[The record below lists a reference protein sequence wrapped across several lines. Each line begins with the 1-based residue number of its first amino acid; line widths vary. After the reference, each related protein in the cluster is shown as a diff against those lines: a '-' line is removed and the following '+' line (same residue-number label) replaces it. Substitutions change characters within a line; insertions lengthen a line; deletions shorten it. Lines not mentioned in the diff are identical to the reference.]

1 MGRILKLTLIIIGAL
16 FIGAVVSNQL
26 SPDDIKIAGKVAG
39 LDFSRSEIDSMYE
52 GVERDRMSYIENRK
66 SPLNNSTAPA
76 LVFNPVP
83 SGFEFPQEYKPLF
96 FESNDDVNLPE
107 DLDDLA
113 FYSVSQLS
121 TLIRQRKITSVELTT
136 FFLDRLKRYNSEL
149 HCVIT
154 LTEERAMQQAQQAD
168 KEIAAG
174 QYRGMLHGIPYGA
187 KDLFSVAGYPTTWGA
202 MPYKDQVIEQDAA
215 VIKKLDEAGAVLL
228 GKLSMGALAWGDV
241 WFAEKTRNPWNT
253 ATGSSGSSAGSGS
266 AVAAGLVPFALGTE
280 TLGSIISPSTVNGIT
295 GLRPTFGRVSRDGAM
310 ALVWSMD
317 KIGPMTRS
325 AEDAAIVFSVLHG
338 ADTKDPT
345 TKDLPFNYDSRT
357 NISSLKIGYLPA
369 AFERDYPFKKN
380 DSLILELLK
389 AANIELIPVTLPVL
403 PDLRLILNVESAAA
417 FDELTT
423 SNRDDLLVRQ
433 IKNAW
438 PNVFRQ
444 ARLVPAVEYVQA
456 NRRRSLLIEQMQEV
470 FDAVDVY
477 LHPTWGGSSL
487 TITNYTGHPSI
498 CFPNGFN
505 DGLPT
510 SISITGNLYDEA
522 SILHVA
528 RFIQERTDWHL
539 QHPSGF

>member
-1 MGRILKLTLIIIGAL
+1 MEKIFKLSLIISTAL
-16 FIGAVVSNQL
+16 LVGAVIGNQL
-26 SPDDIKIAGKVAG
+26 DPDDLKIAGKVAG

-52 GVERDRMSYIENRK
+52 GVERDRLSYIESRK
-66 SPLNNSTAPA
+66 NPLNNATAPA

-83 SGFEFPQEYKPLF
+83 SGFEYPQEVKPLY
-96 FESNDDVNLPE
+96 FEFNDDVNLP
-107 DLDDLA
+107 DNIDDLA
-113 FYSVSQLS
+113 FYSVSELG

-136 FFLDRLKRYNSEL
+136 FFLERLKRHNSEL

-154 LTEERAMQQAQQAD
+154 LTEERAMRQAQQAD
-168 KEIAAG
+168 QEIAAG
-174 QYRGMLHGIPYGA
+174 QYRGLLHGIPYGA

-202 MPYKDQVIEQDAA
+202 MPYKDQVINQDAA
-215 VIKKLDEAGAVLL
+215 VIQKLDEAGAVLL

-241 WFAEKTRNPWNT
+241 WYGEKTRNPWNT
-253 ATGSSGSSAGSGS
+253 AMGSSGSSAGSGS

-338 ADTKDPT
+338 ADSKDPT
-345 TKDLPFNYDSRT
+345 TKDFPFNYDSRT
-357 NISSLKIGYLPA
+357 DISSLKIGYLPA
-369 AFERDYPFKKN
+369 AFGRDYAFKKN
-380 DSLILELLK
+380 DSLIIELLK
-389 AANIELIPVTLPVL
+389 AEGIELIPITLPAL

-456 NRRRSLLIEQMQEV
+456 NRRRSILIEQMQEV
-470 FDAVDVY
+470 FEEVDVY

-498 CFPNGFN
+498 CFPNGFV
-505 DGLPT
+505 DGLPS
-510 SISITGNLYDEA
+510 SISITGRLYDEA
-522 SILHVA
+522 SILHLA
-528 RFIQERTDWHL
+528 KFIQDRTDWHQ

>member
-1 MGRILKLTLIIIGAL
+1 MEKIFKLSLIISTAL
-16 FIGAVVSNQL
+16 LVGAVIGNQL
-26 SPDDIKIAGKVAG
+26 DPDDLKIAGKVAG

-52 GVERDRMSYIENRK
+52 GVERDRLSYIESRK
-66 SPLNNSTAPA
+66 NPLNNATAPA

-83 SGFEFPQEYKPLF
+83 SGFEYPQEVKPLY
-96 FESNDDVNLPE
+96 FEFNDDVNLP
-107 DLDDLA
+107 DNIDDLA
-113 FYSVSQLS
+113 FYSVSELG
-121 TLIRQRKITSVELTT
+121 TLIRRRKITSVELTT
-136 FFLDRLKRYNSEL
+136 FFLERLKRHNSEL

-154 LTEERAMQQAQQAD
+154 LTEERAMRQAQQAD
-168 KEIAAG
+168 QEIAAG
-174 QYRGMLHGIPYGA
+174 QYRGLLHGIPYGA

-202 MPYKDQVIEQDAA
+202 MPYKDQVINQDAA
-215 VIKKLDEAGAVLL
+215 VIQKLDEAGAVLL

-241 WFAEKTRNPWNT
+241 WYGEKTRNPWNT
-253 ATGSSGSSAGSGS
+253 AMGSSGSSAGSGS

-338 ADTKDPT
+338 ADSKDPT
-345 TKDLPFNYDSRT
+345 TKDFPFNYDSRT
-357 NISSLKIGYLPA
+357 DISSLKIGYLPA
-369 AFERDYPFKKN
+369 AFDRDYAFKKN
-380 DSLILELLK
+380 DSLIIELLK
-389 AANIELIPVTLPVL
+389 AEGIELIPITLPAL

-456 NRRRSLLIEQMQEV
+456 NRRRSILIEQMQEV
-470 FDAVDVY
+470 FEEVDVY

-498 CFPNGFN
+498 CFPNGFV
-505 DGLPT
+505 DGLPS
-510 SISITGNLYDEA
+510 SISITGRLYDEA
-522 SILHVA
+522 SILHLA
-528 RFIQERTDWHL
+528 KFIQDRTDWHQ

>member
-1 MGRILKLTLIIIGAL
+1 MEKIFKLSLIISTAL
-16 FIGAVVSNQL
+16 LVGAVIGNQL
-26 SPDDIKIAGKVAG
+26 DPDDLKIAGKVAG

-52 GVERDRMSYIENRK
+52 GVERDRLSYIESRK
-66 SPLNNSTAPA
+66 NPLNNATAPA

-83 SGFEFPQEYKPLF
+83 SGFEYPQEVKPLY
-96 FESNDDVNLPE
+96 FEINDDVNLP
-107 DLDDLA
+107 DNIDDLA
-113 FYSVSQLS
+113 FYSVSELG

-136 FFLDRLKRYNSEL
+136 FFLERLKRHNSEL

-154 LTEERAMQQAQQAD
+154 LTEERAMRQAQQAD
-168 KEIAAG
+168 QEIAAG
-174 QYRGMLHGIPYGA
+174 QYRGLLHGIPYGA

-202 MPYKDQVIEQDAA
+202 MPYKDQVINQDAA
-215 VIKKLDEAGAVLL
+215 VIQKLDEAGAVLL

-241 WFAEKTRNPWNT
+241 WYGEKTRNPWNT
-253 ATGSSGSSAGSGS
+253 AMGSSGSSAGSGS

-338 ADTKDPT
+338 ADSKDPT
-345 TKDLPFNYDSRT
+345 TKDFPFNYDSRT
-357 NISSLKIGYLPA
+357 DISSLKIGYLPA
-369 AFERDYPFKKN
+369 AFDRDYAFKKN
-380 DSLILELLK
+380 DSLIIELLK
-389 AANIELIPVTLPVL
+389 AEGIELIPITLPAL

-456 NRRRSLLIEQMQEV
+456 NRRRSILIEQMQEV
-470 FDAVDVY
+470 FEEVDVY

-498 CFPNGFN
+498 CFPNGFV
-505 DGLPT
+505 DGLPS
-510 SISITGNLYDEA
+510 SISITGRLYDEA
-522 SILHVA
+522 SILHLA
-528 RFIQERTDWHL
+528 KFIQDRTDWHQ

>member
-1 MGRILKLTLIIIGAL
+1 MEKIFKLSLIISTAL
-16 FIGAVVSNQL
+16 LVGAVIGNQL
-26 SPDDIKIAGKVAG
+26 DPDDLKIAGKVAG

-52 GVERDRMSYIENRK
+52 GVERDRLSYIENRK
-66 SPLNNSTAPA
+66 NPLNNATAPA

-83 SGFEFPQEYKPLF
+83 SGFEYPQEVKPLY
-96 FESNDDVNLPE
+96 FEFNDDVNLP
-107 DLDDLA
+107 DNIDDLA
-113 FYSVSQLS
+113 FYSVSELG

-136 FFLDRLKRYNSEL
+136 FFLERLKRHNSEL

-154 LTEERAMQQAQQAD
+154 LTEERAMRQAQQAD
-168 KEIAAG
+168 QEIAAG
-174 QYRGMLHGIPYGA
+174 QYRGLLHGIPYGA

-202 MPYKDQVIEQDAA
+202 MPYKDQVINQDAA
-215 VIKKLDEAGAVLL
+215 VIQKLDEAGAVLL

-241 WFAEKTRNPWNT
+241 WYGEKTRNPWNT
-253 ATGSSGSSAGSGS
+253 AMGSSGSSAGSGS

-338 ADTKDPT
+338 ADSKDPT
-345 TKDLPFNYDSRT
+345 TKDFPFNYDSRT
-357 NISSLKIGYLPA
+357 DISSLKIGYFPA
-369 AFERDYPFKKN
+369 AFDRDYAFKKN
-380 DSLILELLK
+380 DSLIIELLK
-389 AANIELIPVTLPVL
+389 AEGIELIPITLPAL

-456 NRRRSLLIEQMQEV
+456 NRRRSILIEQMQEV
-470 FDAVDVY
+470 FEEVDVY

-498 CFPNGFN
+498 CFPNGFV
-505 DGLPT
+505 DGLPS
-510 SISITGNLYDEA
+510 SISITGRLYDEA
-522 SILHVA
+522 SILHLA
-528 RFIQERTDWHL
+528 KFIQDRTDWHQ

>member
-1 MGRILKLTLIIIGAL
+1 MEKMFKISLVVVGVL
-16 FIGAVVSNQL
+16 FIGAVVGHRL
-26 SPDDIKIAGKVAG
+26 STDDLMIAGNVAG
-39 LDFSRSEIDSMYE
+39 LDFSRSEIDSLRE
-52 GVERDRMSYIENRK
+52 GVERDRLSYIESRK
-66 SPLNNSTAPA
+66 KPLSNETAPA
-76 LVFNPVP
+76 LLFNPLP
-83 SGFEFPQEYKPLF
+83 TGFEYPQEVRPLYF
-96 FESNDDVNLPE
+96 SSNDEVTLPE
-107 DLDDLA
+107 NLDELA
-113 FYSVSQLS
+113 FYSISELS

-136 FFLDRLKRYNSEL
+136 FFLKRLKQFNSEL
-149 HCVIT
+149 FCVIT
-154 LTEERAMQQAQQAD
+154 LTEERAMNQALQAD
-168 KEIAAG
+168 IEIAAG
-174 QYRGMLHGIPYGA
+174 QYRGLLHGIPYGA

-202 MPYKDQVIEQDAA
+202 MPFKDQVINKDAA

-241 WFAEKTRNPWNT
+241 WYGEKTRNPWNT
-253 ATGSSGSSAGSGS
+253 STGSSGSSAGSGS
-266 AVAAGLVPFALGTE
+266 AVAAGLVPFTLGTE

-338 ADTKDPT
+338 ADKKDPT
-345 TKDLPFNYDSRT
+345 TRDLPFNYDSRT
-357 NISSLKIGYLPA
+357 DVSTLKIGYLPS
-369 AFERDYPFKKN
+369 AFDRDYPFKKN
-380 DSLILELLK
+380 DSLIIELLK
-389 AANIELIPVTLPVL
+389 EAGIALIPITLPPL

-444 ARLVPAVEYVQA
+444 ARFVPAVEYVQA
-456 NRRRSLLIEQMQEV
+456 NRRRSLLIEQMDEI
-470 FDAVDVY
+470 FEKVDVY

-498 CFPNGFN
+498 CFPNGFVE
-505 DGLPT
+505 GLPS
-510 SISITGNLYDEA
+510 SISITGKLFDEA
-522 SILHVA
+522 SILHLA
-528 RFIQERTDWHL
+528 KFIQDRTDWHH
-539 QHPSGF
+539 QHPEGF

>member
-1 MGRILKLTLIIIGAL
+1 MEKIFKLSLIISTAL
-16 FIGAVVSNQL
+16 LVGAVIGNQL
-26 SPDDIKIAGKVAG
+26 DPDDLKIAGKVAG

-52 GVERDRMSYIENRK
+52 GVERDRLSYIESRK
-66 SPLNNSTAPA
+66 NPLNNATAPA

-83 SGFEFPQEYKPLF
+83 SGFEYPQEVKPLY
-96 FESNDDVNLPE
+96 FEFNDDVNLP
-107 DLDDLA
+107 DNIDDLA
-113 FYSVSQLS
+113 FYSVSELG

-136 FFLDRLKRYNSEL
+136 FFLERLKRHNSEL

-154 LTEERAMQQAQQAD
+154 LTEERAMRQAQQAD
-168 KEIAAG
+168 QEIAAG
-174 QYRGMLHGIPYGA
+174 QYRGLLHGIPYGA

-202 MPYKDQVIEQDAA
+202 MPYKDQVINQDAA
-215 VIKKLDEAGAVLL
+215 VIQKLDEAGAVLL

-241 WFAEKTRNPWNT
+241 WYGEKTRNPWNT
-253 ATGSSGSSAGSGS
+253 AMGSSGSSAGSGS

-338 ADTKDPT
+338 ADSNDPT
-345 TKDLPFNYDSRT
+345 TKDFPFNYDSRT
-357 NISSLKIGYLPA
+357 DISSLKIGYLPA
-369 AFERDYPFKKN
+369 AFDRDYAFKKN
-380 DSLILELLK
+380 DSLIIELLK
-389 AANIELIPVTLPVL
+389 AEGIELIPITLPAL

-456 NRRRSLLIEQMQEV
+456 NRRRSILIEQMQEV
-470 FDAVDVY
+470 FEEVDVY

-498 CFPNGFN
+498 CFPNGFV
-505 DGLPT
+505 DGLPS
-510 SISITGNLYDEA
+510 SISITGRLYDEA
-522 SILHVA
+522 SILHLA
-528 RFIQERTDWHL
+528 KFIQDRTDWHQ

>member
-1 MGRILKLTLIIIGAL
+1 MEKIFKLSLIISTAL
-16 FIGAVVSNQL
+16 LVGAVIGNQL
-26 SPDDIKIAGKVAG
+26 DPDDLKIAGKVAG

-52 GVERDRMSYIENRK
+52 GVERDRLSYIESRK
-66 SPLNNSTAPA
+66 NPLNNATAPA

-83 SGFEFPQEYKPLF
+83 SGFEYPQEVKPLY
-96 FESNDDVNLPE
+96 FEFNDDVNLP
-107 DLDDLA
+107 DNIDDLA
-113 FYSVSQLS
+113 FYSVSELG

-136 FFLDRLKRYNSEL
+136 FFLERLKRHNSEL

-154 LTEERAMQQAQQAD
+154 LTEERAMRQAQQAD
-168 KEIAAG
+168 QEIAAG
-174 QYRGMLHGIPYGA
+174 QYRGLLHGIPYGA

-202 MPYKDQVIEQDAA
+202 MPYKDQVINQDAA
-215 VIKKLDEAGAVLL
+215 VIQKLDEAGAVLL

-241 WFAEKTRNPWNT
+241 WYGEKTRNPWNT
-253 ATGSSGSSAGSGS
+253 AMGSSGSSAGSGS

-338 ADTKDPT
+338 ADSKDPT
-345 TKDLPFNYDSRT
+345 TKDFPFNYDSRT
-357 NISSLKIGYLPA
+357 DISSLKIGYLPA
-369 AFERDYPFKKN
+369 AFDRDYAFKKN
-380 DSLILELLK
+380 DSLIIELLK
-389 AANIELIPVTLPVL
+389 AEGIELIPITLPAL

-456 NRRRSLLIEQMQEV
+456 NRRRSILIEQMQEV
-470 FDAVDVY
+470 FEEVDVY

-498 CFPNGFN
+498 CFPNGFV
-505 DGLPT
+505 DGLPS
-510 SISITGNLYDEA
+510 SISITGRLYDEA
-522 SILHVA
+522 SILHLA
-528 RFIQERTDWHL
+528 KFIQDRTDWHQ

>member
-1 MGRILKLTLIIIGAL
+1 MEKIFKLSLIISTAL
-16 FIGAVVSNQL
+16 LVGAVIGNQL
-26 SPDDIKIAGKVAG
+26 DPDDLKIAGKVAG

-52 GVERDRMSYIENRK
+52 GVERDRLSYIENRK
-66 SPLNNSTAPA
+66 NPLNNATAPA

-83 SGFEFPQEYKPLF
+83 SGFEIPQEVKPLY
-96 FESNDDVNLPE
+96 FEFNDDVNLP
-107 DLDDLA
+107 DNIDDLA
-113 FYSVSQLS
+113 FYSVSELG

-136 FFLDRLKRYNSEL
+136 FFLERLKRHNSEL

-154 LTEERAMQQAQQAD
+154 LTEERAMRQAQQAD
-168 KEIAAG
+168 QEIAAG
-174 QYRGMLHGIPYGA
+174 QYRGLLHGIPYGA

-202 MPYKDQVIEQDAA
+202 MPYKDQVINQDAA
-215 VIKKLDEAGAVLL
+215 VIQKLDEAGAVLL

-241 WFAEKTRNPWNT
+241 WYGEKTRNPWNT
-253 ATGSSGSSAGSGS
+253 AMGSSGSSAGSGS

-338 ADTKDPT
+338 ADSKDPT
-345 TKDLPFNYDSRT
+345 TKDFPFNYDSRT
-357 NISSLKIGYLPA
+357 DISSLKIGYFPA
-369 AFERDYPFKKN
+369 AFDRDYAFKKN
-380 DSLILELLK
+380 DSLIIELLK
-389 AANIELIPVTLPVL
+389 AEGIELIPITLPAL

-456 NRRRSLLIEQMQEV
+456 NRRRSILIEQMQEV
-470 FDAVDVY
+470 FEEVDVY

-498 CFPNGFN
+498 CFPNGFV
-505 DGLPT
+505 DGLPS
-510 SISITGNLYDEA
+510 SISLTGRLYDEA
-522 SILHVA
+522 SILHLA
-528 RFIQERTDWHL
+528 KFIQDRTDWHQ

>member
-1 MGRILKLTLIIIGAL
+1 MEKIFKLSLIISTAL
-16 FIGAVVSNQL
+16 LVGAVIGNQL
-26 SPDDIKIAGKVAG
+26 DPDDLKIAGKVAG

-52 GVERDRMSYIENRK
+52 GVERDRLSYIENRK
-66 SPLNNSTAPA
+66 NPLNNATAPA

-83 SGFEFPQEYKPLF
+83 SGFEIPQEVKPLY
-96 FESNDDVNLPE
+96 FEFNDDVNLP
-107 DLDDLA
+107 DNIDDLA
-113 FYSVSQLS
+113 FYSVSELG

-136 FFLDRLKRYNSEL
+136 FFLERLKRHNSEL

-154 LTEERAMQQAQQAD
+154 LTEERAMRQAQQAD
-168 KEIAAG
+168 QEIAAG
-174 QYRGMLHGIPYGA
+174 QYRGLLHGIPYGA

-202 MPYKDQVIEQDAA
+202 MPYKDQVINQDAA
-215 VIKKLDEAGAVLL
+215 VIQKLDEAGAVLL

-241 WFAEKTRNPWNT
+241 WYGEKTRNPWNT
-253 ATGSSGSSAGSGS
+253 AMGSSGSSAGSGS

-338 ADTKDPT
+338 ADSKDPT
-345 TKDLPFNYDSRT
+345 TKDFPFNYDSRT
-357 NISSLKIGYLPA
+357 DISSLKIGYFPA
-369 AFERDYPFKKN
+369 AFDRDYAFKKN
-380 DSLILELLK
+380 DSLIIELLK
-389 AANIELIPVTLPVL
+389 AEGIELIPITLPAL

-456 NRRRSLLIEQMQEV
+456 NRRRSILIEQMQEV
-470 FDAVDVY
+470 FEEVDVY

-498 CFPNGFN
+498 CFPNGFV
-505 DGLPT
+505 DGLPS
-510 SISITGNLYDEA
+510 SISITGRLYDEA
-522 SILHVA
+522 SILHLA
-528 RFIQERTDWHL
+528 KFIQDRTDWHQ

>member
-1 MGRILKLTLIIIGAL
+1 MEKIFKLSLIISTAL
-16 FIGAVVSNQL
+16 LVGAVIGNQL
-26 SPDDIKIAGKVAG
+26 DPDDLKIAGKVAG

-52 GVERDRMSYIENRK
+52 GVERDRLSYIESRK
-66 SPLNNSTAPA
+66 NPLNNATAPA

-83 SGFEFPQEYKPLF
+83 SGFEYPQEVKPLY
-96 FESNDDVNLPE
+96 FEFNDDVNLP
-107 DLDDLA
+107 DNIDDLA
-113 FYSVSQLS
+113 FYSVSELG

-136 FFLDRLKRYNSEL
+136 FFLERLKRHNSEL

-154 LTEERAMQQAQQAD
+154 LTEERAMRQAQQAD
-168 KEIAAG
+168 QEIAAG
-174 QYRGMLHGIPYGA
+174 QYRGLLHGIPYGA

-202 MPYKDQVIEQDAA
+202 MPYKDQVINQDAA
-215 VIKKLDEAGAVLL
+215 VIQKLDEAGAVLL

-241 WFAEKTRNPWNT
+241 WYGEKTRNPWNI
-253 ATGSSGSSAGSGS
+253 AMGSSGSSAGSGS

-338 ADTKDPT
+338 ADSKDPT
-345 TKDLPFNYDSRT
+345 TKDFPFNYDSRT
-357 NISSLKIGYLPA
+357 DISSLKIGYLPA
-369 AFERDYPFKKN
+369 AFDRDYAFKKN
-380 DSLILELLK
+380 DSLIIELLK
-389 AANIELIPVTLPVL
+389 AEGIELIPITLPAL

-456 NRRRSLLIEQMQEV
+456 NRRRSILIEQMQEV
-470 FDAVDVY
+470 FEEVDVY

-498 CFPNGFN
+498 CFPNGFV
-505 DGLPT
+505 DGLPS
-510 SISITGNLYDEA
+510 SISITGRLYDEA
-522 SILHVA
+522 SILHLA
-528 RFIQERTDWHL
+528 KFIQDRTDWHQ

>member
-1 MGRILKLTLIIIGAL
+1 MEKIFKLSLIISTAL
-16 FIGAVVSNQL
+16 LVGAVIGNQL
-26 SPDDIKIAGKVAG
+26 DPDDLKIAGKVAG

-52 GVERDRMSYIENRK
+52 GVERDRLSYIENRK
-66 SPLNNSTAPA
+66 NPLNNATAPA

-83 SGFEFPQEYKPLF
+83 SGFEIPQEVKPLY
-96 FESNDDVNLPE
+96 FEFNDDVNLP
-107 DLDDLA
+107 DNIDDLA
-113 FYSVSQLS
+113 FYSVSELG

-136 FFLDRLKRYNSEL
+136 FFLERLKRHNSEL

-154 LTEERAMQQAQQAD
+154 LTEERAMRQAQQAD
-168 KEIAAG
+168 QEIAAG
-174 QYRGMLHGIPYGA
+174 QYRGLLHGIPYGA

-202 MPYKDQVIEQDAA
+202 MPYKDQVINQDAA
-215 VIKKLDEAGAVLL
+215 VIQKLDEAGAVLL

-241 WFAEKTRNPWNT
+241 WYGEKTRNPWNT
-253 ATGSSGSSAGSGS
+253 AMGSSGSSAGSGS

-338 ADTKDPT
+338 ADSKDPT
-345 TKDLPFNYDSRT
+345 TKDFPFNYDSRT
-357 NISSLKIGYLPA
+357 DISSLKIGYLPA
-369 AFERDYPFKKN
+369 AFDRDYAFKKN
-380 DSLILELLK
+380 DSLIIELLK
-389 AANIELIPVTLPVL
+389 AEGIELIPITLPAL

-456 NRRRSLLIEQMQEV
+456 NRRRSILIEQMQEV
-470 FDAVDVY
+470 FEEVDVY

-498 CFPNGFN
+498 CFPNGFV
-505 DGLPT
+505 DGLPS
-510 SISITGNLYDEA
+510 SISITGRLYDEA
-522 SILHVA
+522 SILHLA
-528 RFIQERTDWHL
+528 KFIQDRTDWHQ

>member
-1 MGRILKLTLIIIGAL
+1 MEKILKLTLLMVGAL
-16 FIGAVVSNQL
+16 FIGAVIGNQL
-26 SPDDIKIAGKVAG
+26 SPDDLKIAGKVAG
-39 LDFSRSEIDSMYE
+39 IDFSRSEIDSMYE
-52 GVERDRMSYIENRK
+52 GVERNRLSYIANRK

-83 SGFEFPQEYKPLF
+83 AGFEYPKEVKPLYF
-96 FESNDDVNLPE
+96 ASNDAIQLP
-107 DLDDLA
+107 DKLDDLA
-113 FYSVSQLS
+113 FYSVAELS

-136 FFLDRLKRYNSEL
+136 FFLERLKQFNANL
-149 HCVIT
+149 HCLIT
-154 LTEERAMQQAQQAD
+154 LTEERAMRQARQAD
-168 KEIAAG
+168 REIAAG
-174 QYRGMLHGIPYGA
+174 QYRGLLHGIPYGA

-202 MPYKDQVIEQDAA
+202 MPFKDQVIDRDAA

-241 WFAEKTRNPWNT
+241 WFGEKTRNPWDT
-253 ATGSSGSSAGSGS
+253 STGSSGSSAGSGS

-338 ADTKDPT
+338 SDKKDPT
-345 TKDLPFNYDSRT
+345 TIDLPFNYDSRT
-357 NISSLKIGYLPA
+357 AISTLKIGYLPT

-380 DSLILELLK
+380 DSLIIELLK
-389 AANIELIPVTLPVL
+389 AEGISLIPISLPPL

-456 NRRRSLLIEQMQEV
+456 NRRRSLLMEQMQEI
-470 FDAVDVY
+470 FEEVDVY

-498 CFPNGFN
+498 CFPNGFV
-505 DGLPT
+505 DGLPS
-510 SISITGNLYDEA
+510 SISITGKLYDEA
-522 SILHVA
+522 SILHLA
-528 RFIQERTDWHL
+528 KFIQERTDWHQ
-539 QHPSGF
+539 QHPEGY

>member
-1 MGRILKLTLIIIGAL
+1 MEKIFKLSLIISTAL
-16 FIGAVVSNQL
+16 LVGAVIGNQL
-26 SPDDIKIAGKVAG
+26 DPNDLKIAGKVAG

-52 GVERDRMSYIENRK
+52 GVERDRLSYIENRK
-66 SPLNNSTAPA
+66 NPLNNATAPA

-83 SGFEFPQEYKPLF
+83 SGFEYPQEVKPLY
-96 FESNDDVNLPE
+96 FEFNDDVNLP
-107 DLDDLA
+107 DNIDDLA
-113 FYSVSQLS
+113 FYSVSELG

-136 FFLDRLKRYNSEL
+136 FFLERLKRHNSEL

-154 LTEERAMQQAQQAD
+154 LTEERAMRQAQQAD
-168 KEIAAG
+168 QEIAAG
-174 QYRGMLHGIPYGA
+174 QYRGLLHGIPYGA

-202 MPYKDQVIEQDAA
+202 MPYKDQVINQDAA
-215 VIKKLDEAGAVLL
+215 VIQKLDEAGAVLL

-241 WFAEKTRNPWNT
+241 WYGEKTRNPWNT
-253 ATGSSGSSAGSGS
+253 AMGSSGSSAGSGS

-338 ADTKDPT
+338 ADSKDPT
-345 TKDLPFNYDSRT
+345 TKDFPFNYDSRT
-357 NISSLKIGYLPA
+357 DISSLKIGYLPA
-369 AFERDYPFKKN
+369 AFDRDYAFKKN
-380 DSLILELLK
+380 DSLIIELLK
-389 AANIELIPVTLPVL
+389 AEGIELIPITLPAL

-456 NRRRSLLIEQMQEV
+456 NRRRSILIEQMQEV
-470 FDAVDVY
+470 FEEVDVY

-498 CFPNGFN
+498 CFPNGFV
-505 DGLPT
+505 DGLPS
-510 SISITGNLYDEA
+510 SISITGRLYDEA
-522 SILHVA
+522 SILHLA
-528 RFIQERTDWHL
+528 KFIQDRTDWHQ

>member
-1 MGRILKLTLIIIGAL
+1 MEKIFKLSLIISTAL
-16 FIGAVVSNQL
+16 LVGAVIGNQL
-26 SPDDIKIAGKVAG
+26 DPDDLKIAGKVAG

-52 GVERDRMSYIENRK
+52 GVERDRLSYIESRK
-66 SPLNNSTAPA
+66 NPLNNATAPA

-83 SGFEFPQEYKPLF
+83 SGFEYPQEVKPLY
-96 FESNDDVNLPE
+96 FEFNDDVNLP
-107 DLDDLA
+107 DNIDDLA
-113 FYSVSQLS
+113 FYSVSELG

-136 FFLDRLKRYNSEL
+136 FFLERLKRHNSEL

-154 LTEERAMQQAQQAD
+154 LTEERAMRQAQQAD
-168 KEIAAG
+168 QEIAAG
-174 QYRGMLHGIPYGA
+174 QYRGLLHGIPYGA

-202 MPYKDQVIEQDAA
+202 MPYKDQVINQDAA
-215 VIKKLDEAGAVLL
+215 VIQKLDEAGAVLL

-241 WFAEKTRNPWNT
+241 WYGEKTRNPWNT
-253 ATGSSGSSAGSGS
+253 AMGSSGSSAGSGS

-338 ADTKDPT
+338 ADSKDPT
-345 TKDLPFNYDSRT
+345 TKDFPFNYDSRT
-357 NISSLKIGYLPA
+357 DISSLKIGYFPA
-369 AFERDYPFKKN
+369 AFDRDYAFKKN
-380 DSLILELLK
+380 DSLIIELLK
-389 AANIELIPVTLPVL
+389 AEGIELIPITLPAL

-456 NRRRSLLIEQMQEV
+456 NRRRSILIEQMQEV
-470 FDAVDVY
+470 FEEVDVY

-498 CFPNGFN
+498 CFPNGFV
-505 DGLPT
+505 DGLPS
-510 SISITGNLYDEA
+510 SISITGRLYDEA
-522 SILHVA
+522 SILHLA
-528 RFIQERTDWHL
+528 KFIQDRTDWHQ

>member
-1 MGRILKLTLIIIGAL
+1 MEKIFKISLVIVGAL
-16 FIGAVVSNQL
+16 FLGAVVGNRL
-26 SPDDIKIAGKVAG
+26 SPDDLIIAGKVAG
-39 LDFSRSEIDSMYE
+39 LDFSRSEIDSLRE
-52 GVERDRMSYIENRK
+52 GVERDRLSYIESRK
-66 SPLNNSTAPA
+66 TPLDNGIAPA
-76 LVFNPVP
+76 LVFNPLP
-83 SGFEFPQEYKPLF
+83 SSFEYPQEVRPLYF
-96 FESNDDVNLPE
+96 SSNDEVSLPE
-107 DLDDLA
+107 NLDDLA
-113 FYSVSQLS
+113 FYTISELS

-136 FFLDRLKRYNSEL
+136 FFLNRLKQFNSQL
-149 HCVIT
+149 FCVIT
-154 LTEERAMQQAQQAD
+154 LTEERAMNQAMQAD

-174 QYRGMLHGIPYGA
+174 QYRGLLHGIPYGA

-202 MPYKDQVIEQDAA
+202 MPFKDQVIDKDAA

-241 WFAEKTRNPWNT
+241 WFGEKTRNPWNIS
-253 ATGSSGSSAGSGS
+253 TGSSGSSAGSGS

-338 ADTKDPT
+338 ADKKDPSSV
-345 TKDLPFNYDSRT
+345 DLPFNYDSRT
-357 NISSLKIGYLPA
+357 DISTLKIGFLPE

-380 DSLILELLK
+380 DSLILAILK
-389 AANIELIPVTLPVL
+389 EEGFDLIPITLPTL

-444 ARLVPAVEYVQA
+444 ARFVPAVEYVQA
-456 NRRRSLLIEQMQEV
+456 NRRRSLLIEEMQEV
-470 FDAVDVY
+470 FEKVDVY
-477 LHPTWGGSSL
+477 IHPTWGGSSL

-498 CFPNGFN
+498 CFPNGFV
-505 DGLPT
+505 DGLPS
-510 SISITGNLYDEA
+510 SISITGKLYDEA
-522 SILHVA
+522 SILHLA
-528 RFIQERTDWHL
+528 QFIQDRTDYHH
-539 QHPSGF
+539 QHPEGF

>member
-1 MGRILKLTLIIIGAL
+1 MEKIFKLSLIISTAL
-16 FIGAVVSNQL
+16 LVGAVIGNQL
-26 SPDDIKIAGKVAG
+26 DPDDLKIAGKVAG

-52 GVERDRMSYIENRK
+52 GVERDRLSYIENRK
-66 SPLNNSTAPA
+66 NPLNNATAPA

-83 SGFEFPQEYKPLF
+83 SGFEYPQEVKPLY
-96 FESNDDVNLPE
+96 FEFNDDVNLP
-107 DLDDLA
+107 DNIDDLA
-113 FYSVSQLS
+113 FYSVSELG

-136 FFLDRLKRYNSEL
+136 FFLERLKRHNSEL

-154 LTEERAMQQAQQAD
+154 LTEERAMRQAQQAD
-168 KEIAAG
+168 QEIAAG
-174 QYRGMLHGIPYGA
+174 QYRGLLHGIPYGA

-202 MPYKDQVIEQDAA
+202 MPYKDQVINQDAA
-215 VIKKLDEAGAVLL
+215 VIQKLDEAGAVLL

-241 WFAEKTRNPWNT
+241 WYGEKTRNPWNI
-253 ATGSSGSSAGSGS
+253 AMGSSGSSAGSGS

-338 ADTKDPT
+338 ADSKDPT
-345 TKDLPFNYDSRT
+345 TKDFPFNYDSRT
-357 NISSLKIGYLPA
+357 DISSLKIGYLPA
-369 AFERDYPFKKN
+369 AFDRDYAFKKN
-380 DSLILELLK
+380 DSLIIELLK
-389 AANIELIPVTLPVL
+389 AEGIELIPITLPAL

-456 NRRRSLLIEQMQEV
+456 NRRRSILIEQMQEV
-470 FDAVDVY
+470 FEEVDVY

-498 CFPNGFN
+498 CFPNGFV
-505 DGLPT
+505 DGLPS
-510 SISITGNLYDEA
+510 SISITGRLYDEA
-522 SILHVA
+522 SILHLA
-528 RFIQERTDWHL
+528 KFIQDRTDWHQ